1 VTSVSE
7 NDFETHAV
15 EMSGSGDRAALR
27 IRRQKFDPGELSSL
41 NVSEQEDKLR
51 KECSTLANRLA
62 RELQDRGK
70 SVSIR
75 DVHASAKKRFKKSQ
89 KEMPLALL
97 KKKKQWLKRCLQM
110 KRLV

>member
-1 VTSVSE
+1 
-7 NDFETHAV
+7 
-15 EMSGSGDRAALR
+15 
-27 IRRQKFDPGELSSL
+27 
-41 NVSEQEDKLR
+41 
-51 KECSTLANRLA
+51 
-62 RELQDRGK
+62 LQDRGK
-70 SVSIR
+70 NVSIR